1 MSLKLSDCIDKK
13 ARITTTDGQTFEG
26 ETCDYIPPQDNVPE
40 IASISIGDIEIYE
53 DEVKHIE
60 ILE

>member
-1 MSLKLSDCIDKK
+1 MKLKLSDCIDKV
-13 ARITTTDGQTFEG
+13 ARITTIDGQVFEG

-53 DEVKHIE
+53 SEVTHIE